1 MMSPLTV
8 NAYYNPQENSI
19 NFPIALLDYKYY
31 NENNSYY
38 QNLGSFGSI
47 IAHEIT
53 HAFDNNGALFDE
65 KGNMNNWWQEEDFKN
80 FEKLQ
85 EEVINYYN
93 EYKVNN
99 KAVNGKQTV
108 SENIADLGGVS
119 CIVSI
124 AKNKG
129 ASDEEYKELF
139 ESYAKIWASKSTE
152 EYTKL
157 LLIMDTHSP
166 DKIRVNA
173 VLSSTDEFYSIFN
186 IHKSDEMYKEKK
198 VKVW

>member
-1 MMSPLTV
+1 M
-8 NAYYNPQENSI
+8 
-19 NFPIALLDYKYY
+19 
-31 NENNSYY
+31 
-38 QNLGSFGSI
+38 
-47 IAHEIT
+47 
-53 HAFDNNGALFDE
+53 
-65 KGNMNNWWQEEDFKN
+65 
-80 FEKLQ
+80 
-85 EEVINYYN
+85 
-93 EYKVNN
+93 
-99 KAVNGKQTV
+99 
-108 SENIADLGGVS
+108 GGVS